1 MVTSMEAARA
11 YVLAVQLRHRE
22 RVGTA
27 GPYGGCGSREG
38 TRVANCP
45 EGKGCKLLKWEAGRQ
60 GSSPSVCVSTDRP
73 APVLGASPCWLLSPA
88 PAARAPSAL
97 AVPLPWPVSP
107 SLVSFRAG
115 SGVTA
120 SRGC

>member
-27 GPYGGCGSREG
+27 GPYGGCGSWEG

-45 EGKGCKLLKWEAGRQ
+45 EGKGCKLLKWEAERQ

-73 APVLGASPCWLLSPA
+73 TPSSQLCSGPARAGCSALLLRLGPPQLRQRRSRGLSALRLSPSVL
-88 PAARAPSAL
+88 AA
-97 AVPLPWPVSP
+97 V
-107 SLVSFRAG
+107 
-115 SGVTA
+115 
-120 SRGC
+120 